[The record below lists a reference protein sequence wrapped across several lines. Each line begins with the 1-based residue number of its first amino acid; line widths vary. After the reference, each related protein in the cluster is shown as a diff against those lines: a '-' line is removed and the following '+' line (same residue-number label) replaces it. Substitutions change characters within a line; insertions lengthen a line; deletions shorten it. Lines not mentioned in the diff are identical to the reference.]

1 MGDQEL
7 RSTEQW
13 YKVHPPVPEVHWG
26 GATRGM
32 LEWQQR
38 IGEDRYADQQA
49 EDAYQALVGRD
60 QSTHK
65 DAGKPAVELLSPLG
79 LLEVAKVLEYGKGK
93 YGPHNWRQGIL
104 WDRIIASILRHTL
117 AYLGGETLDRETGLS
132 HMAHAACDALFLVEY
147 ESSHPELDNRYD
159 VVKGRMNNE

>member
-1 MGDQEL
+1 M
-7 RSTEQW
+7 
-13 YKVHPPVPEVHWG
+13 
-26 GATRGM
+26 
-32 LEWQQR
+32 
-38 IGEDRYADQQA
+38 
-49 EDAYQALVGRD
+49 
-60 QSTHK
+60 
-65 DAGKPAVELLSPLG
+65 ELLSPLG